1 MRKLLLSI
9 MLMSALIGESW
20 AQDRTVSGKVTSAE
34 DGSTLPGVTVVL
46 KGTVT
51 GTTTDLDGNYKLS
64 VPSEGGTLVYSFV
77 GMAAQEVEVGQR
89 SVIDLAMQTDA
100 TQLTEVVVT
109 AVGIERSAKT
119 LSYSVTAVDN
129 EELTKTKSTTLLN
142 SLQGKV
148 PGAQIQ
154 TSSGAPGSS
163 QKILLRGISTFSNGD
178 GQPLIVI
185 DGIPMNN
192 SQMGTFDGQT
202 SLGDAGAFS
211 EVTDAGNGISTLEPE
226 NIESVSILK
235 GISAAALYGSA
246 ASNGAIIITTKNG
259 SGAASQGRSQ
269 VTFSSSYMMESP
281 LRIPKVQTVFGLGQL
296 GENVFYNNDQE
307 TWGEAYDGVDR
318 PYTQIVG
325 DEQLWKPYVA
335 TPQSLR
341 NAFDFGSAFKNTI
354 TFSGGT
360 DVANFFASYSFLDQ
374 KGIVPFTGLERHNIK
389 LTGGSRLENNISIKG
404 SIEYTKTFQDGS
416 PQGFGGNSDAGFYGN
431 LLRTSSDLN
440 TEEAKDF
447 NNKFYDVAGYFTPFN
462 SNPFRAAATR
472 EDLTDWNRVNGFV
485 ELGYKPFDFLNFTV
499 RAGAD
504 LGDRE
509 LEQWRPI
516 EFAGAPNNISR
527 AGTIR
532 VSNNKTSQ
540 FNLDAITTFN
550 KNLAEDL
557 SLTWMVGLNVRD
569 NKSET
574 TIARQP
580 ALGIA
585 GFRSLNNASAPP
597 IVGQLFNQRRL
608 VGIYSQASLGYRG
621 TYHLEFT
628 ARNDWSST
636 LPVDNNSFFYWST
649 SANVIVSELIDLGPI
664 SSMKVRGA
672 YSQVGNDAQPYNT
685 STAFLVSLDPN
696 INSQR
701 GAAFPFGGFVGARV
715 GNVVGNPQLKPETTK
730 GFEIGAE
737 MGILNE
743 RISLDVAYYD
753 QLSEDQIQSVS
764 VPGTTGYTSRVLNA
778 GSIRNKGVELQLTA
792 VPLEGDLT
800 WTVSLNYTRNRNI
813 VEEIAPGLDKLP
825 LGGITSGGAAMN
837 IIGVPGEPFGLFE
850 YTDYQ
855 KDPNG
860 NLIVDPATGRPQ
872 FNNDGNVSDGRS
884 IQPDFTA
891 GISNT
896 LTYKGVRLSFN
907 FQGQSGGHFY
917 SATYAQF
924 ETPGKSW
931 STTYN
936 NRQPWIVPGSVL
948 DNGDGTY
955 SPNTSAFVIDA
966 NQYWNNRAIEDY
978 LLDASY
984 IKLREVSLS
993 YDLPSR
999 WFDNMPIR
1007 SLNVAAIGQNL
1018 FLWTPSENVYADP
1031 EQSLG
1036 FGIGQTSSVPGFEYA
1051 VIPSTRSYGF
1061 SLRATL

>member
-9 MLMSALIGESW
+9 MLLSALIGESW
-20 AQDRTVSGKVTSAE
+20 AQDRTVSGKVTSEE

-46 KGTVT
+46 KGTTT

-64 VPSEGGTLVYSFV
+64 VPGEGGTLVYSFV
-77 GMAAQEVEVGQR
+77 GMTSQEVEIGQR
-89 SVIDLAMQTDA
+89 SVIDLTMVSDA
-100 TQLTEVVVT
+100 QQLTEVVVT

-129 EELTKTKSTTLLN
+129 DELTKTKSTTLLN

-154 TSSGAPGSS
+154 TASGAPGSS
-163 QKILLRGISTFSNGD
+163 QKILLRGISTLGNGD
-178 GQPLIVI
+178 GQPLIII

-192 SQMGTFDGQT
+192 GQMGTFDGQT

-246 ASNGAIIITTKNG
+246 AGNGAIIITTKNG
-259 SGAASQGRSQ
+259 KGAASQGRSQ

-281 LRIPKVQTVFGLGQL
+281 LRLPKVQTEFGLGQL

-307 TWGEAYDGVDR
+307 TWGEPYDGISR
-318 PYTQIVG
+318 PYSQVVG
-325 DEQLWKPYVA
+325 DQQLWKPYVA

-341 NAFDFGSAFKNTI
+341 NAFDLGSAFKNTI
-354 TFSGGT
+354 TFSGGNDMT
-360 DVANFFASYSFLDQ
+360 NFFASYSFLDQ
-374 KGIVPFTGLERHNIK
+374 EGIVPYTGLERHNLK
-389 LTGGSRLENNISIKG
+389 LTGGSKMNNNISIKG
-404 SIEYTKTFQDGS
+404 SVEYTKTYQDGS

-447 NNKFYDVAGYFTPFN
+447 NNPFYDIAGYFTPFN

-485 ELGYKPFDFLNFTV
+485 ELGYQPFEVLNFTV

-504 LGDRE
+504 LSDRE

-516 EFAGAPNNISR
+516 EVAGAPNNINR
-527 AGTIR
+527 PGTIR
-532 VSNNKTSQ
+532 VANSKTSQ

-550 KNLAEDL
+550 KNLTEDL
-557 SLTWMVGLNVRD
+557 SLTVLAGLNIRD
-569 NKSET
+569 NKAET
-574 TIARQP
+574 TTAQQP

-597 IVGQLFNQRRL
+597 IVGQGFAQRRL
-608 VGIYSQASLGYRG
+608 VGAYGQASMGFKN

-636 LPVDNNSFFYWST
+636 LPVDANSFFYWST
-649 SANVIVSELIDLGPI
+649 SANVIVTELVDLGPVNSLKI
-664 SSMKVRGA
+664 RGA

-685 STAFLVSLDPN
+685 SSTFIVGLDPN

-701 GAAFPFGGFVGARV
+701 SAAFPFNGFVGARAS
-715 GNVVGNPQLKPETTK
+715 NTVGNPALKPETTK
-730 GFEIGAE
+730 GFEVGAE

-743 RISLDVAYYD
+743 RISFDVAYYD
-753 QLSEDQIQSVS
+753 QLSEDQIQPVA
-764 VPGTTGYTSRVLNA
+764 VPNTTGFTTRILNA
-778 GSIRNKGVELQLTA
+778 GSIRNKGVEMQLTA
-792 VPLEGDLT
+792 VPLEGEFT
-800 WTVSLNYTRNRNI
+800 WTVSMNYTKNKNV
-813 VEEIAPGLDKLP
+813 VEEIAPGLDKVN

-837 IIGVPGEPFGLFE
+837 IVAIPGEPFGLFE
-850 YTDYQ
+850 YTTYQ

-860 NLIVDPATGRPQ
+860 NLIVDANGRPQ
-872 FNNDGNVSDGRS
+872 FDNDGNVSDGRS

-896 LTYKGVRLSFN
+896 FGYKGLRLSVN
-907 FQGQSGGHFY
+907 FQGQSGGSFY
-917 SATYAQF
+917 SATFAQF
-924 ETPGKSW
+924 ETPGKSH

-936 NRQPWIVPGSVL
+936 MRHPWIVPGSVL

-955 SPNTSAFVIDA
+955 SPNTTNFVTDA
-966 NQYWNNRAIEDY
+966 NQYWNNRTIEDY

-993 YDLPSR
+993 YDLPTR
-999 WFDNMPIR
+999 WFENTPIR
-1007 SLNVAAIGQNL
+1007 SLNIAAIGSNL

-1031 EQSLG
+1031 ESALG

-1051 VIPSTRSYGF
+1051 SIPSTRSYGF